1 MLWFFEMAGRV
12 DAAVVAAAAAAV
24 DVSADPSD
32 TVTLLGL
39 LGLKEW
45 ATIFSA
51 VAAVVTLFIR
61 VDRKINEKAGRAQ
74 CDACRKELDAELRM
88 KADEKNV
95 GTLTQSVNELEKT
108 TAVLRTNVEN
118 ISRRLD
124 ERFDQ
129 QSSLISQLSNQIT
142 ELGRLIRHRD
152 D

>member
-12 DAAVVAAAAAAV
+12 DAAVLSAAAAAV
-24 DVSADPSD
+24 GIGADPSD
-32 TVTLLGL
+32 TITLLGL

-45 ATIFSA
+45 AIIFSA
-51 VAAVVTLFIR
+51 VAAIVTLFIR
-61 VDRKINEKAGRAQ
+61 VDRKINEKAGRSQ

-142 ELGRLIRHRD
+142 ELGRSIRHRD